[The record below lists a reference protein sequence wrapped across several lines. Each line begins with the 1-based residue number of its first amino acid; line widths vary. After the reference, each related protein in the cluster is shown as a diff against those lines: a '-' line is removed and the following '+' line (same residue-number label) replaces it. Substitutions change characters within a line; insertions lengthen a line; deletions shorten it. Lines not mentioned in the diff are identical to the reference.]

1 MFPKCRSNKS
11 TVEILSLSNVRPQD
25 RYSLVVEYKFKKSM
39 KEIQT
44 KKYEKS
50 DFAKCEK
57 CFLIKKSYC
66 ICSEL
71 DCVRYNLLN
80 LEIYPI
86 IEILM
91 VMDHREI
98 FKSSNTGKI
107 INLIIPNCQTFI
119 YGLKEDM
126 LRLFDIIE
134 KNKNDMLLLFPERNS
149 KTFLEVM
156 DEIFYNRMNF
166 NKFEGEL
173 EYKSIS
179 SLLKYSRIF
188 IIILDGTWSQA
199 KNMNKNI
206 PRYIPRV
213 RITSKDISDFGPLR
227 KQTKIG
233 NISTIETVSLFLND
247 MKSFLLKFEDK
258 SGNIENI
265 DTISKLLLKCLDIL
279 IRNVLSQCKR
289 EYLSEVL
296 MNRNERK
303 FLKNI
308 DGNI

>member
-1 MFPKCRSNKS
+1 
-11 TVEILSLSNVRPQD
+11 
-25 RYSLVVEYKFKKSM
+25 
-39 KEIQT
+39 
-44 KKYEKS
+44 
-50 DFAKCEK
+50 
-57 CFLIKKSYC
+57 
-66 ICSEL
+66 
-71 DCVRYNLLN
+71 
-80 LEIYPI
+80 
-86 IEILM
+86 
-91 VMDHREI
+91 
-98 FKSSNTGKI
+98 
-107 INLIIPNCQTFI
+107 
-119 YGLKEDM
+119 
-126 LRLFDIIE
+126 
-134 KNKNDMLLLFPERNS
+134 MLLLFPERNS

-156 DEIFYNRMNF
+156 NEIFYNIMNF

-227 KQTKIG
+227 EQTKIG
-233 NISTIETVSLFLND
+233 NILTIET
-247 MKSFLLKFEDK
+247 DK
-258 SGNIENI
+258 SSNIENI

-279 IRNVLSQCKR
+279 IRNVLNQCKR

>member
-1 MFPKCRSNKS
+1 MFPKCKSNKS
-11 TVEILSLSNVRPQD
+11 TVKILSLSNLRPQD

-44 KKYEKS
+44 KEYEKS
-50 DFAKCEK
+50 DFARCGK

-71 DCVRYNLLN
+71 DCVRSTILN

-91 VMDHREI
+91 VMDYREI

-126 LRLFDIIE
+126 LRLFNIIK
-134 KNKNDMLLLFPERNS
+134 KNKNDMLLLFPEKNS
-149 KTFLEVM
+149 KTFLEVIN
-156 DEIFYNRMNF
+156 EIFYNKMNF
-166 NKFEGEL
+166 NKFEEDL
-173 EYKSIS
+173 EYKSIRG
-179 SLLKYSRIF
+179 LLRHSRIF

-199 KNMNKNI
+199 KNMNKKI
-206 PRYIPRV
+206 PGYIPRV
-213 RITSKDISDFGPLR
+213 KITSKDISDFGPLR

-233 NISTIETVSLFLND
+233 NISTIETVSLFLSD

-258 SGNIENI
+258 RSINIENI

-279 IRNVLSQCKR
+279 IKNVLRQCKR

-296 MNRNERK
+296 MNRNEKR

-308 DGNI
+308 DSK